1 MSGVSASNG
10 MRQNK
15 LIGLILLIVPSLFF
29 IFFSYLLLFT
39 RMGYSCDKNNPDN
52 YSRYPD
58 KRTCLDGLYYGYCP
72 PRKMK
77 SY

>member
-39 RMGYSCDKNNPDN
+39 RWDILVIKTTLIIIVGILISVLVWMGYTMATAPHEK
-52 YSRYPD
+52 
-58 KRTCLDGLYYGYCP
+58 
-72 PRKMK
+72 
-77 SY
+77 